1 MTKIR
6 KEYAVSNHPAAEATV
21 LTTLYKSRMRSAD
34 LVRNVKNNHDLSNP
48 SIYAILKKLE
58 EAGLLHKTKKSA
70 RNVYYEISL
79 DGKRLVEEEYLKA
92 RETLV
97 FAIRNSPNR
106 NEIIAEALVADL
118 LEKLPLEWQDSE
130 KRKALIDALM
140 ININAIVGSTMKL
153 LKSS

>member
-1 MTKIR
+1 MTNVK
-6 KEYAVSNHPAAEATV
+6 KKHVVSDHPAAEATV

-34 LVRNVKNNHDLSNP
+34 LVKKVKMSHDLSGP
-48 SIYAILKKLE
+48 SIYAIIRRLE
-58 EAGLLHKTKKSA
+58 AAGLIYKTKKSS
-70 RNVYYEISL
+70 RNVFYTIDV
-79 DGKRLVEEEYLKA
+79 DGKTLVEEEYLKA

-97 FAIRNSPNR
+97 FAVRNSPDR

-140 ININAIVGSTMKL
+140 INIDALVVSTKRL
-153 LKSS
+153 LISS